1 MLHYKF
7 TPLALADLVEIREYT
22 VGQWGALKANSYIE
36 QIESTIKLLCEFPQ
50 LGKLNTDLDSK
61 YQSYPFESH
70 IIFYVVE
77 KNTLVIHAILH
88 QRMLPTRL

>member
-1 MLHYKF
+1 MLDYKF
-7 TPLALADLVEIREYT
+7 TPLALDDLVEIREYT
-22 VGQWGALKANSYIE
+22 VGRWGVLKANDYIE

-50 LGKLNTDLDSK
+50 LGKLNINLDSK

-70 IIFYVVE
+70 IIFYMVE
-77 KNTLVIHAILH
+77 QNTIVIHGIIH